1 MRGRISRPRAKEWEN
16 MTTTAWKFN
25 GTERADEAVL
35 KLTNLNDHEYI
46 DVQDIAVL
54 RWPQY
59 APAPLAHEHAN
70 AEVSKASA
78 FAGKLRHTGID
89 ASMIDA
95 AKGDMTPGTSVLVVM
110 SSDSAIDTVA
120 QAFQGQDM
128 ELIRSDLS
136 VQQQDHVRAAFSTSA
151 SDSRDRAVPPK

>member
-1 MRGRISRPRAKEWEN
+1 
-16 MTTTAWKFN
+16 MTTTAWKFS

-35 KLTNLNDHEYI
+35 RLTDLDDHEYI

-59 APAPLAHEHAN
+59 AAAPMAQEHVN

-78 FAGKLRHTGID
+78 FASKLRHTGID
-89 ASMIDA
+89 TSMIEA
-95 AKGDMTPGTSVLVVM
+95 AKGDMAPGTSVLVVM
-110 SSDSAIDTVA
+110 SSDGAIDTVA

-128 ELIRSDLS
+128 ELTRSDLS
-136 VQQQDHVRAAFSTSA
+136 VQQQDHVRAAFSASA
-151 SDSRDRAVPPK
+151 NESRDRTDPPL